1 MFTNSISHLRRA
13 MLGFAVV
20 AGATVS
26 MSAFAGEA
34 GAPQQV
40 VQYTQ
45 ADLANDARVADL
57 YEKLQS
63 ASRSVCRS
71 HKGTDL
77 RSARSYEDC
86 YARAL
91 AEAVGAVNEQTLTA
105 LHNQPEARSARTVAR
120 AKAERRS

>member
-1 MFTNSISHLRRA
+1 MFTNTLSHLRRT
-13 MLGFAVV
+13 MIGVAVV

-34 GAPQQV
+34 DAPQQV
-40 VQYTQ
+40 VRYSQ

-57 YEKLQS
+57 YAKLQG

-77 RSARSYEDC
+77 RSVRSYEDC
-86 YARAL
+86 YTRAL
-91 AEAVGAVNEQTLTA
+91 ADAVGAVNEQTLTA
-105 LHNQPEARSARTVAR
+105 LHNQPESRSARAVAR
-120 AKAERRS
+120 ARAERRS